1 MSNGS
6 DVDSARDVTFAHS
19 AGGGAAGGDADGST
33 RHFVD
38 HAATTPL
45 LPQAREAWLD
55 ASAVAGNPSSLHAS
69 GRAARRIVEQ
79 ARESVADDLRTRPSA
94 VVFTSGGTESD
105 NLAVKG
111 LLWARRARLGVADP
125 IVAASAIEHHAVL
138 DPVEWLGK
146 HEGADVR
153 WIPVDAS
160 GRVDVDFIDQLL
172 SSAAER
178 TALVSVMW
186 ANNEVGTVQPVRE
199 IAAACRSAG
208 VPFHTDAVQ
217 ALGQLPVD
225 LSELGATAVTISGH
239 KVGGPFGIGA
249 LIVDPYESLVAVS
262 HGGGQERDIRSG
274 TFDAPAAAAFAV
286 AVHHAVEEQAA
297 HAAHLR
303 SLQIQL
309 AEGIASVVPDAII
322 NGPVVGDPAT
332 RLPGNVHASFPGAEG
347 DALLM
352 LLDAA
357 GVDCSTGSA
366 CTAGVPEPSHVL
378 LAMGVDERTARS
390 SLRFSFGR
398 TSTDEDVAA
407 IIRALPGAVER
418 ARRAGSVSTDRYR
431 AARENEVDR

>member
-1 MSNGS
+1 M
-6 DVDSARDVTFAHS
+6 DSARDVTFAHS

-79 ARESVADDLRTRPSA
+79 ARESIADDLRTRPSA

-322 NGPVVGDPAT
+322 NGPVVDPAT

-431 AARENEVDR
+431 AAHENEVDR